1 MILLQLDFGDTSNI
15 QRISPLKEF
24 DLNGL
29 IISMRLYYNMIDNCL
44 YMNMYDKNDKVIS
57 NGIKLVP
64 NVNFISKINY
74 KFDRDF
80 ELVIKSTNNK
90 NEFSDVTIENFGKDM
105 VMIYAEDVESN

>member
-29 IISMRLYYNMIDNCL
+29 IISIRLYYNMMDNCL

-64 NVNFISKINY
+64 NLDFISKINY
-74 KFDRDF
+74 KFNKKIH
-80 ELVIKSTNNK
+80 LMVISTNKK
-90 NEFSDVTIENFGKDM
+90 NEFSDITIDNFGKDM
-105 VMIYAEDVESN
+105 VMVYAEDVESN